1 MNIIDIV
8 AVATVLVVSAIF
20 GIAFLYKKNK

>member
-1 MNIIDIV
+1 MDINDI
-8 AVATVLVVSAIF
+8 AAIATVLVISAIF